1 MKKDVNEFLK
11 VVIDDLAS
19 EVEGSPM
26 ELLEIFERGFNNQN
40 INIDALNNIEKK
52 AYELG
57 QMASQYD
64 DPDEFSADYR
74 EDRLTESES
83 KLVEAIEITG
93 DNIVRCENAF
103 DSVYSDDLSSPNLS
117 KKDIFEAFKAGYFD
131 EEIPEQEYLGMSDED
146 YEKYLLAYSFGLKI
160 NPNIK

>member
-11 VVIDDLAS
+11 VVIDDLTS
-19 EVEGSPM
+19 EIEGSPM
-26 ELLEIFERGFNNQN
+26 ELFEIFERGFNNQN
-40 INIDALNNIEKK
+40 INIDVLNKYEKK

-64 DPDEFSADYR
+64 DPDEFSVDYK
-74 EDRLTESES
+74 EDELKNNES
-83 KLVEAIEITG
+83 KLVEAIEATG
-93 DNIVRCENAF
+93 DNIIRCENAF

-131 EEIPEQEYLGMSDED
+131 DEIPEQEYLGMSDED

>member
-11 VVIDDLAS
+11 VVIDDLTS
-19 EVEGSPM
+19 EIEGSPM
-26 ELLEIFERGFNNQN
+26 ELFEIFERGFNNQN
-40 INIDALNNIEKK
+40 INIDVLNKYEKK

-64 DPDEFSADYR
+64 DPDEFSVDYK
-74 EDRLTESES
+74 EDELKNNES
-83 KLVEAIEITG
+83 KLVEAIEVTG
-93 DNIVRCENAF
+93 DNIIRCENAF

-131 EEIPEQEYLGMSDED
+131 DEIPEQEYLGMSDED

>member
-11 VVIDDLAS
+11 VVIDDLTS
-19 EVEGSPM
+19 EIEGSPM
-26 ELLEIFERGFNNQN
+26 ELFEIFERGFNNQN
-40 INIDALNNIEKK
+40 INIDVLNKYEKK

-64 DPDEFSADYR
+64 DPDEFSVDYK
-74 EDRLTESES
+74 EDELKNNES
-83 KLVEAIEITG
+83 KIVESIEITG
-93 DNIVRCENAF
+93 DNIIRCENAF

-131 EEIPEQEYLGMSDED
+131 EEIPEQDYLGMSDED